1 MSTPWA
7 AENIVMS
14 IGLIVVGALAVVAAL
29 VAAAVL
35 MRPSKARFSFE
46 NRDDHIVLAIE
57 GRLAYDEF
65 ALITMSALRE
75 AVRLKLGSDYK
86 RLMID
91 ARKLTIVDESAFW
104 ILIGGLGPALLTDA
118 VKGAVICGRRTDAA
132 KRLRDSGLFD
142 LFESERAA
150 LTHLRSSEPARAVVL
165 DRSWVESLLFARN
178 RAPAPPRRR
187 AA

>member
-1 MSTPWA
+1 GGRHHARGRRDLVSAAVGRGGLPDRPGQARPPRLTSVAEVMSTPWP
-7 AENIVMS
+7 AENILMP

-46 NRDDHIVLAIE
+46 NRDDHIVLELE

-75 AVRLKLGSDYK
+75 AVRLKLGTDYK

-91 ARKLTIVDESAFW
+91 TRKLTIVDDSAFW
-104 ILIGGLGPALLTDA
+104 ILIGGLGPALLTDE
-118 VKGAVICGRRTDAA
+118 VKSAVICG
-132 KRLRDSGLFD
+132 
-142 LFESERAA
+142 
-150 LTHLRSSEPARAVVL
+150 
-165 DRSWVESLLFARN
+165 
-178 RAPAPPRRR
+178 
-187 AA
+187 